1 MNKLYAALIL
11 ALTTNYSLAAAEK
24 KINEPKPFDGKP
36 AIVLQVYDV
45 SGKVEKQ
52 IKGTTLSIE
61 KKQNKLCWV
70 SINVPI
76 KPQTLLAEAFYAPD
90 KFKLIA
96 PGTKIDSSADQKNHT
111 VVSQI
116 TNMNNQNFS
125 RCWSFDKNDPIG
137 KYQMEIQINDHIFK
151 GLDFE
156 IVK

>member
-61 KKQNKLCWV
+61 KNK
-70 SINVPI
+70 
-76 KPQTLLAEAFYAPD
+76 
-90 KFKLIA
+90 
-96 PGTKIDSSADQKNHT
+96 
-111 VVSQI
+111 
-116 TNMNNQNFS
+116 TNFV
-125 RCWSFDKNDPIG
+125 G
-137 KYQMEIQINDHIFK
+137 
-151 GLDFE
+151 
-156 IVK
+156 